1 MTTPT
6 VRRRPARATAT
17 TKQPA
22 GPRLFNRAA
31 YVKLLG
37 AALPI
42 PPETE
47 ADNQR
52 LTRIMFDLDERGERA
67 PLSPEEAAFS
77 ELLTIVIQDF
87 EQKHY
92 SVPDLPP
99 HELLQC
105 LLEQRGMKHKDM
117 AAIIGNKGLTTEILA
132 GRRKISPAVAKRL
145 SSQLNI
151 PVETLL

>member
-1 MTTPT
+1 M
-6 VRRRPARATAT
+6 
-17 TKQPA
+17 
-22 GPRLFNRAA
+22 
-31 YVKLLG
+31 LG
-37 AALPI
+37 AALPL
-42 PPETE
+42 PPDTE

-52 LTRIMFDLDERGERA
+52 MTRIMFDLDQRRERA
-67 PLSPEEAAFS
+67 PLSPEKAAFS

-132 GRRKISPAVAKRL
+132 GRRREAAFEPAEYPRGNPAVGMACSTFAHSVFPPPPPFGEKG
-145 SSQLNI
+145 LNV
-151 PVETLL
+151 PTGYPTDRKSVV